1 MNNDRITRP
10 LLAALLCVAGGAVQ
24 AQSSIS
30 VGSPY
35 TQNFDALANTG
46 TANTWSDNSTLLGWY
61 AAQAGGTGTAG
72 PMTTY
77 RASIGSDT
85 AGAIYSYG
93 STSATERAFGAQQ
106 SNATGTICYGVRLA
120 NTGSTFDAL
129 QVAYTG
135 EQWRNGGN
143 ANAQTVSFHY
153 RIVPSGTSF
162 DLACNTTV
170 DWTAVTDLNF
180 TSPIVGATAATL
192 DGNAGA
198 NRLARTAS
206 ITSSVASGS
215 EVWLRWSDLNDSGND
230 HGLSIDELTVTAT
243 TAVPTISINDVS
255 QNEGNSGI
263 TNFSFTVSLSAPAP
277 AGGVSFDINSA
288 DGTATLAD
296 NDYLSIGQSGVSIAE
311 GDSSR
316 VFNIVVNGDT
326 TDESD
331 ETFFVN
337 LTNVVGATVADAQ
350 GQGTIVNDDSATAV
364 LSISNPAPAPEGNTG
379 ITSQTITASLS
390 FAVAS
395 DVVFTA
401 TTADGTA
408 TGGAVDYLTQSA
420 LEYTIPAGQT
430 SVQVLVGIVGDTIDE
445 ADETYTLTI
454 ASSSP
459 LVTLGTSVATGT
471 ITDDDLPIT
480 PIHAI
485 QGSGAAS
492 PLATQA
498 VRTEGNIVT
507 NVGPA
512 GFTIQT
518 PDADADADPLTSQ
531 GVYVFTT
538 TAPTYDNG
546 APVQVGDEVSVLG
559 TAIEFFTMTEV
570 SVTTTRDASNSIT
583 GTATGEPLP
592 TAVVFSSGSGLPSTD
607 PAALSCGTTNF
618 ECYEG
623 MLVSIPNGRVSS
635 GNQRFSTD
643 LFAEVYIDPRGGNS
657 LREPGVRFGS
667 TTTADNAAAGVWDGN
682 PEVLEMD
689 ADFMIP
695 ANAGVEFV
703 GGTQFSATG
712 TIGFDFGD
720 YEFWPTTLNVTPG
733 TNVAPRPVPIPAST
747 DLTVASFNVLRLCDD
762 INDVGTGTIE
772 FTCYS
777 DTIAQETDP
786 ARVSLKLAQL
796 SAYIREVLRTP
807 DVIGMQEVEKL
818 SLLTDLANQIQA
830 DSGQIYQAY
839 LVEGN
844 DPGGIDVG
852 YLVNPSRV
860 ANVSVVALQGD
871 ETWDDPTSGIT
882 ELHDHPPLLLSGEFT
897 GVANQS
903 LPFMI
908 INNHTKSRSGV
919 DTSNASGE
927 RNRAKRFLQAK
938 SIATLVQDI
947 QTDPELADIPLI
959 VIGDH
964 NAYQFTDGYA
974 DVVGL
979 IAGTYNDAANT
990 CAPSNGVTNCKLG
1003 TPNIVNPPLQ
1013 NAVTTLPSVE
1023 QYSYR
1028 FTENFGAVQGSTG
1041 RDVATNQV
1049 LDHVLMNTAAQPF
1062 FAGVAY
1068 GRGNT
1073 DVSGERIR
1081 VCNYPNFNAV
1091 SCGVVGPALASAVA
1105 ASDHDGMVA
1114 RFDADCSGDVARD
1127 GDEDGIC
1134 TIADNCPVLAN
1145 PDQVDADADGIG
1157 DACDDVVSFLLFVD
1171 GFED

>member
-24 AQSSIS
+24 AQTTELFFSEYIEGTSS
-30 VGSPY
+30 
-35 TQNFDALANTG
+35 NRALEIYN
-46 TANTWSDNSTLLGWY
+46 
-61 AAQAGGTGTAG
+61 GTGTSIDLAAAQYVVQNYANG
-72 PMTTY
+72 VSSTPTSTT
-77 RASIGSDT
+77 AL
-85 AGAIYSYG
+85 
-93 STSATERAFGAQQ
+93 
-106 SNATGTICYGVRLA
+106 TGTIADGDVFVLA
-120 NTGSTFDAL
+120 NGSANATIIAAADQTSGNMVFNGDDAL
-129 QVAYTG
+129 VLRKGGAAGTIIDVIGQVGLDPGTEWGAGLTSTADNTIRRKSTICAG
-135 EQWRNGGN
+135 DSNGSDAFDPAVEWDGFATDTSDGFGSHT
-143 ANAQTVSFHY
+143 ANCV
-153 RIVPSGTSF
+153 
-162 DLACNTTV
+162 TT
-170 DWTAVTDLNF
+170 
-180 TSPIVGATAATL
+180 
-192 DGNAGA
+192 
-198 NRLARTAS
+198 
-206 ITSSVASGS
+206 
-215 EVWLRWSDLNDSGND
+215 
-230 HGLSIDELTVTAT
+230 
-243 TAVPTISINDVS
+243 PTISIDDVS
-255 QNEGNSGI
+255 QVEGNSG
-263 TNFSFTVSLSAPAP
+263 TSNFIFTVSLSAPAP
-277 AGGVSFDINSA
+277 TGGVSFDINSA
-288 DGTATLAD
+288 DGTATD
-296 NDYLSIGQSGVSIAE
+296 GVDYNGIGQSNSIAE
-311 GDSSR
+311 GQSSKQ
-316 VFNIVVNGDT
+316 FFMIVNGDT
-326 TDESD
+326 DDEGD

-454 ASSSP
+454 ASSSA

-583 GTATGEPLP
+583 VTATGEPLP

-623 MLVSIPNGRVSS
+623 MLVSIPAGRVSS

-643 LFAEVYIDPRGGNS
+643 LFGEVYIDPRGSNS

-667 TTTADNAAAGVWDGN
+667 STTAANAAAGVWDGN

-720 YEFWPTTLNVTPG
+720 YEFWPTSLNVVPG
-733 TNVAPRPVPIPAST
+733 TNIAPRAVPIPAST
-747 DLTVASFNVLRLCDD
+747 DLTLGSFNVLRLCDD
-762 INDVGTGTIE
+762 INDAGTGTIE

-777 DTIAQETDP
+777 DTAGQETDP

-807 DVIGMQEVEKL
+807 DVIAVQEVEKL
-818 SLLTDLANQIQA
+818 SILTALANQLQT
-830 DSGQIYQAY
+830 DGGVVYDAY

-852 YLVNPSRV
+852 YLVQPSRV
-860 ANVSVVALQGD
+860 QNVSVVALQAT
-871 ETWDDPTSGIT
+871 ETWNDPSSGVT

-897 GVANQS
+897 GVANQA
-903 LPFMI
+903 LPFMV

-919 DTSNASGE
+919 DTSNADGE

-938 SIATLVQDI
+938 SIATLVQAI
-947 QTDPELADIPLI
+947 QTDELTAQIPLI
-959 VIGDH
+959 VVGDH

-979 IAGTYNDAANT
+979 IAGTYNDDANT
-990 CAPSNGVTNCKLG
+990 CAPANGVTDCKLG
-1003 TPNIVNPPLQ
+1003 TGNIVTPTLQ
-1013 NAVTTLPSVE
+1013 NAVSTLPTVE

-1028 FTENFGAVQGSTG
+1028 FTENFGAIQGSTG

-1049 LDHVLMNTAAQPF
+1049 LDHVLMNVAAQPF

-1081 VCNYPNFNAV
+1081 VCNYPNFNAT
-1091 SCGVVGPALASAVA
+1091 SCGVVAPAIASAVA

-1114 RFDADCSGDVARD
+1114 RFDADCSGDLARD

-1134 TIADNCPVLAN
+1134 TIADNCPVFAN
-1145 PDQVDADADGIG
+1145 PDQADADLDGIG
-1157 DACDDVVSFLLFVD
+1157 DACDDVISFLLFQD

>member
-10 LLAALLCVAGGAVQ
+10 LLAALLCVAGGAVE
-24 AQSSIS
+24 AQSNISI
-30 VGSPY
+30 GTPY
-35 TQNFDALANTG
+35 TQNFDSLANTG
-46 TANTWSDNSTLLGWY
+46 TANTWTDNTTIAGWY
-61 AAQAGGTGTAG
+61 SAQAGGTGAAG

-77 RASIGSDT
+77 RASTGGDT
-85 AGAIYSYG
+85 TGTIYSYG
-93 STSATERAFGAQQ
+93 ASATTERSFGAQQ
-106 SNATGTICYGVRLA
+106 SNTTGSICYAVRLSNA
-120 NTGSTFDAL
+120 GAAFDSL

-143 ANAQTVSFHY
+143 TSAQTVSFHY
-153 RIVPSGTSF
+153 RIVPAGTSF
-162 DLACNTTV
+162 DLACNTAT

-180 TSPIVGATAATL
+180 TSPIVGASAAAL
-192 DGNAGA
+192 DGNVTA
-198 NRLARTAS
+198 NRLARSATINEAVS
-206 ITSSVASGS
+206 SGS
-215 EVWLRWSDLNDSGND
+215 EVWLRWSDANDSGTD
-230 HGLSIDELTVTAT
+230 HGLSIDDLTVTAA

-255 QNEGNSGI
+255 QVEGNSG
-263 TNFSFTVSLSAPAP
+263 TSNFVFTVSLSAPAP
-277 AGGVSFDINSA
+277 VGGVGFEILDS
-288 DGTATLAD
+288 DGTATA
-296 NDYLSIGQSGVSIAE
+296 NVDYLEIGQTTSIAE
-311 GDSSR
+311 GQSSR
-316 VFNIVVNGDT
+316 DFFIVVNGDT
-326 TDESD
+326 DDEGD
-331 ETFFVN
+331 ETFFID
-337 LTNVVGATVADAQ
+337 LTNITGATAGDTQ
-350 GQGTIVNDDSATAV
+350 GLGTIINDDASTAV
-364 LSISNPAPAPEGNTG
+364 LSISEPAPAPEGNSGT
-379 ITSQTITASLS
+379 TSQIITASLS
-390 FAVAS
+390 FAVGS
-395 DVVFTA
+395 DVLFTA
-401 TTADGTA
+401 TTSDITA
-408 TGGAVDYLTQSA
+408 TGDTDYATQSA
-420 LEYTIPAGQT
+420 VEYTIPAGQT
-430 SVQVLVGIVGDTIDE
+430 SVQIPISIIGDSVDE
-445 ADETYTLTI
+445 ADETYTVTI

-459 LVTLGTSVATGT
+459 LATLGTSVATGT

-518 PDADADADPLTSQ
+518 PDADIDADPLTSQ

-538 TAPTYDNG
+538 SAPTYDNG

-570 SVTTTRDASNSIT
+570 SVTTTRNASNSVT
-583 GTATGEPLP
+583 VTATGEPLP
-592 TAVVFSSGSGLPSTD
+592 TAVVFSEGSGLPSTD
-607 PAALSCGTTNF
+607 PAALSCGTSNF

-635 GNQRFSTD
+635 GNQRYPTTPD

-667 TTTADNAAAGVWDGN
+667 ATTADNAAAGVWDGN

-689 ADFMIP
+689 TDFMIP
-695 ANAGVEFV
+695 ANAGTEFV

-720 YEFWPTTLNVTPG
+720 YEFWPTTLTVTEG
-733 TNVAPRPVPIPAST
+733 TNVAPRPVPVAAGT
-747 DLTVASFNVLRLCDD
+747 DLTIGSFNVLRLCDAID
-762 INDVGTGTIE
+762 DRGTGSIE

-818 SLLTDLANQIQA
+818 SLLNLLANQIHSDGGPQ
-830 DSGQIYQAY
+830 YQAY
-839 LVEGN
+839 LIEGN
-844 DPGGIDVG
+844 DPGGIDVA
-852 YLVNPSRV
+852 YLVNPDRV
-860 ANVSVVALQGD
+860 SNVSVVALQEG
-871 ETWDDPTSGIT
+871 ETWNDPTSGIT
-882 ELHDHPPLLLSGEFT
+882 ELHDHPPLLLTGEFT
-897 GVANQS
+897 GVANQA
-903 LPFMI
+903 LPFMVI
-908 INNHTKSRSGV
+908 TNHTKSRSGV
-919 DTSNASGE
+919 DTTNASGE

-938 SIATLVQDI
+938 SIATLVQAI
-947 QTDPELADIPLI
+947 QTDELTAQIPLI
-959 VIGDH
+959 VVGDH

-990 CAPSNGVTNCKLG
+990 CAPANGVTNCKLG
-1003 TPNIVNPPLQ
+1003 TPNIVSPALL
-1013 NAVTTLPSVE
+1013 NAVSTLPTTE

-1068 GRGNT
+1068 GRGNA
-1073 DVSGERIR
+1073 DASAQRIF
-1081 VCNYPNFNAV
+1081 VCNYPNFNAA
-1091 SCGVVGPALASAVA
+1091 SCGVVAPATASAVA
-1105 ASDHDGMVA
+1105 ASDHDGLVA
-1114 RFDADCSGDVARD
+1114 RFDADCTGNTALD
-1127 GDEDGIC
+1127 GDTDGIC
-1134 TIADNCPVLAN
+1134 TIADNCPVFAN

-1157 DACDDVVSFLLFVD
+1157 DACDDVVSFLLFKD

>member
-24 AQSSIS
+24 AQTTELFFSEYIEGTSSNKAVEIYNGTGSSI
-30 VGSPY
+30 
-35 TQNFDALANTG
+35 DLA
-46 TANTWSDNSTLLGWY
+46 
-61 AAQAGGTGTAG
+61 AAQYVVQNYANGASS
-72 PMTTY
+72 PPTT
-77 RASIGSDT
+77 T
-85 AGAIYSYG
+85 
-93 STSATERAFGAQQ
+93 TTL
-106 SNATGTICYGVRLA
+106 TGTIADGDVFVLA
-120 NTGSTFDAL
+120 NGSANATIIAAADQTSGNMVFNGDDALVLRKGGAAGTIIDVIGQVGLDPGTEWGTGLTSTSDNTIRRKSTICAGDSNGADAFDPAVEWDGFAIDTFDGFGSH
-129 QVAYTG
+129 T
-135 EQWRNGGN
+135 
-143 ANAQTVSFHY
+143 ANCV
-153 RIVPSGTSF
+153 
-162 DLACNTTV
+162 TT
-170 DWTAVTDLNF
+170 
-180 TSPIVGATAATL
+180 PTL
-192 DGNAGA
+192 
-198 NRLARTAS
+198 
-206 ITSSVASGS
+206 
-215 EVWLRWSDLNDSGND
+215 
-230 HGLSIDELTVTAT
+230 
-243 TAVPTISINDVS
+243 SINDVS
-255 QNEGNSGI
+255 QVEGNSG
-263 TNFSFTVSLSAPAP
+263 TSNFTFTVSLSAPAP
-277 AGGVSFDINSA
+277 VGGVSFDINSA
-288 DGTATLAD
+288 DGTATLGD
-296 NDYLSIGQSGVSIAE
+296 SDYLSIGQSGVTIAE
-311 GDSSR
+311 GASSR
-316 VFNIVVNGDT
+316 DFMIAVNGDA

-350 GQGTIVNDDSATAV
+350 GQATIVNDDASTAV
-364 LSISNPAPAPEGNTG
+364 LSISNPTPAPEGNTG
-379 ITSQTITASLS
+379 ITSQIITASLS

-395 DVVFTA
+395 DVVFNV

-408 TGGAVDYLTQSA
+408 SGSAVDYLTQSA

-430 SVQVLVGIVGDTIDE
+430 SVQIPVGIVGDTIDE

-459 LVTLGTSVATGT
+459 LVTLGTSVATAT

-480 PIHAI
+480 AIHAI
-485 QGSGAAS
+485 QGNGAAS

-498 VRTEGNIVT
+498 VRTAGNVVT

-518 PDADADADPLTSQ
+518 PDADVDADPLTSQ

-538 TAPTYDNG
+538 SAPTYDDG

-570 SVTTTRDASNSIT
+570 SVTSTRNATNSIT
-583 GTATGEPLP
+583 VTATGEPLP
-592 TAVVFSSGSGLPSTD
+592 TAMVFSSGSGLPSTD
-607 PAALSCGTTNF
+607 PAALSCGTSNF

-623 MLVSIPNGRVSS
+623 MLISIPAGRVSS

-643 LFAEVYIDPRGGNS
+643 LFGEVYIDPRGSNS

-667 TTTADNAAAGVWDGN
+667 TTSATNAAAGVWDGN

-689 ADFMIP
+689 TDFMIP
-695 ANAGVEFV
+695 TNAGVEFV

-720 YEFWPTTLNVTPG
+720 YEFWPTTLTITPE
-733 TNVAPRPVPIPAST
+733 TNVAPRPVPLAGAT
-747 DLTVASFNVLRLCDD
+747 DMTIGSFNVLRLCDAID
-762 INDVGTGTIE
+762 DRGTGTIE

-777 DTIAQETDP
+777 DTIVQETDP
-786 ARVSLKLAQL
+786 VRVSLKLAQL
-796 SAYIREVLRTP
+796 SAYIREVLRSP
-807 DVIGMQEVEKL
+807 DVLGVQEVEKL
-818 SLLTDLANQIQA
+818 SILTLLANQIHSDGGPA
-830 DSGQIYQAY
+830 YQAY

-852 YLVNPSRV
+852 YLVNPDRV
-860 ANVSVVALQGD
+860 QSVNVVSMQEG
-871 ETWDDPTSGIT
+871 ETWNDPSSGVT
-882 ELHDHPPLLLSGEFT
+882 ELHDHPPLLLTGEFT
-897 GVANQS
+897 GVANQA
-903 LPFMI
+903 LPFMV

-919 DTSNASGE
+919 DTSDANGE

-938 SIATLVQDI
+938 SIATLVQAI
-947 QTDPELADIPLI
+947 QTDELTAQIPLI
-959 VIGDH
+959 VVGDH

-990 CAPSNGVTNCKLG
+990 CAPSNSVTDCKLG
-1003 TPNIVNPPLQ
+1003 TPNIVSPVLQ
-1013 NAVTTLPSVE
+1013 NAVSSLPSNE

-1049 LDHVLMNTAAQPF
+1049 LDHVLMNVAAQPF
-1062 FAGVAY
+1062 FAGLAY

-1081 VCNYPNFNAV
+1081 VCNYPNFNAA
-1091 SCGVVGPALASAVA
+1091 SCGVVAPAVASALA

-1114 RFDADCSGDVARD
+1114 RFDADCSGDSELD
-1127 GDEDGIC
+1127 GDTDGIC
-1134 TIADNCPVLAN
+1134 TIADNCPVTAN
-1145 PDQVDADADGIG
+1145 ADQVDADLDGIG
-1157 DACDDVVSFLLFVD
+1157 DVCDDVVSFLLFKD

>member
-24 AQSSIS
+24 AQTTELFFSEYIEGTSSNKAVEIYNGTGSSI
-30 VGSPY
+30 
-35 TQNFDALANTG
+35 DLA
-46 TANTWSDNSTLLGWY
+46 
-61 AAQAGGTGTAG
+61 AAQYVVQNYANGASS
-72 PMTTY
+72 PPTT
-77 RASIGSDT
+77 T
-85 AGAIYSYG
+85 
-93 STSATERAFGAQQ
+93 TTL
-106 SNATGTICYGVRLA
+106 TGTIADGDVFVLA
-120 NTGSTFDAL
+120 NGSANATIIAAADQTSGNMVFNGDDALVLRKGGAAGTIIDVIGQVGLDPGTEWGTGLTSTSDNTIRRKSTICAGDSNGADAFDPAVEWDGFAIDTFDGFGSH
-129 QVAYTG
+129 T
-135 EQWRNGGN
+135 
-143 ANAQTVSFHY
+143 ANCV
-153 RIVPSGTSF
+153 
-162 DLACNTTV
+162 TT
-170 DWTAVTDLNF
+170 
-180 TSPIVGATAATL
+180 PTL
-192 DGNAGA
+192 
-198 NRLARTAS
+198 
-206 ITSSVASGS
+206 
-215 EVWLRWSDLNDSGND
+215 
-230 HGLSIDELTVTAT
+230 
-243 TAVPTISINDVS
+243 SINDVS
-255 QNEGNSGI
+255 QVEGNSG
-263 TNFSFTVSLSAPAP
+263 TSNFTFTVSLSAPAP
-277 AGGVSFDINSA
+277 VGGVSFDINSA
-288 DGTATLAD
+288 DGTATLGD
-296 NDYLSIGQSGVSIAE
+296 SDYLSIGQSGVTIAE
-311 GDSSR
+311 GASSR
-316 VFNIVVNGDT
+316 DFMIAVNGDA

-350 GQGTIVNDDSATAV
+350 GQATIVNDDASTAV
-364 LSISNPAPAPEGNTG
+364 LSISNPTPAPEGNTG
-379 ITSQTITASLS
+379 ITSQIITASLS

-395 DVVFTA
+395 DVVFNV

-408 TGGAVDYLTQSA
+408 SGSAVDYLTQSA

-430 SVQVLVGIVGDTIDE
+430 SVQIPVGIVGDTIDE

-459 LVTLGTSVATGT
+459 LVTLGTSVATAT

-480 PIHAI
+480 AIHAI
-485 QGSGAAS
+485 QGNGAAS

-498 VRTEGNIVT
+498 VRTAGNVVT

-518 PDADADADPLTSQ
+518 PDADVDADPLTSQ

-538 TAPTYDNG
+538 SAPTYDDG

-570 SVTTTRDASNSIT
+570 SVTSTRNATNSIT
-583 GTATGEPLP
+583 VTATGEPLP
-592 TAVVFSSGSGLPSTD
+592 TAMVFSSGSGLPSTD
-607 PAALSCGTTNF
+607 PAALSCGTSNF

-623 MLVSIPNGRVSS
+623 MLISIPAGRVSS

-643 LFAEVYIDPRGGNS
+643 LFGEVYIDPRGSNS

-667 TTTADNAAAGVWDGN
+667 TTSATNAAAGIWDGN

-689 ADFMIP
+689 TDFMIP
-695 ANAGVEFV
+695 TNAGVEFV

-720 YEFWPTTLNVTPG
+720 YEFWPTTLTITPE
-733 TNVAPRPVPIPAST
+733 TNVAPRPVPLAGAT
-747 DLTVASFNVLRLCDD
+747 DMTIGSFNVLRLCDAID
-762 INDVGTGTIE
+762 DRGTGTIE

-777 DTIAQETDP
+777 DTIVQETDP
-786 ARVSLKLAQL
+786 VRVSLKLAQL
-796 SAYIREVLRTP
+796 SAYIREVLRSP
-807 DVIGMQEVEKL
+807 DVLGVQEVEKL
-818 SLLTDLANQIQA
+818 SILTLLANQIHSDGGPA
-830 DSGQIYQAY
+830 YQAY

-852 YLVNPSRV
+852 YLVNPDRV
-860 ANVSVVALQGD
+860 QSVNVVSMQEG
-871 ETWDDPTSGIT
+871 ETWNDPSSGVT
-882 ELHDHPPLLLSGEFT
+882 ELHDHPPLLLTGEFT
-897 GVANQS
+897 GVANQA
-903 LPFMI
+903 LPFMV

-919 DTSNASGE
+919 DTSDANGE

-938 SIATLVQDI
+938 SIATLVQAI
-947 QTDPELADIPLI
+947 QTDELTAQIPLI
-959 VIGDH
+959 VVGDH

-990 CAPSNGVTNCKLG
+990 CAPSNSVTDCKLG
-1003 TPNIVNPPLQ
+1003 TPNIVSPVLQ
-1013 NAVTTLPSVE
+1013 NAVSSLPSNE

-1049 LDHVLMNTAAQPF
+1049 LDHVLMNVAAQPF
-1062 FAGVAY
+1062 FAGLAY

-1081 VCNYPNFNAV
+1081 VCNYPNFNAA
-1091 SCGVVGPALASAVA
+1091 SCGVVAPAVASALA

-1114 RFDADCSGDVARD
+1114 RFDADCSGDSELD
-1127 GDEDGIC
+1127 GDTDGIC
-1134 TIADNCPVLAN
+1134 TIADNCPVTAN
-1145 PDQVDADADGIG
+1145 ADQVDADLDGIG
-1157 DACDDVVSFLLFVD
+1157 DACDDVVSFLLFKD

>member
-24 AQSSIS
+24 AQTTELFFSEYIEGTSS
-30 VGSPY
+30 
-35 TQNFDALANTG
+35 NRALEIYN
-46 TANTWSDNSTLLGWY
+46 
-61 AAQAGGTGTAG
+61 GTGTSIDLAAAQYVVQNYANG
-72 PMTTY
+72 VSSTPTSTT
-77 RASIGSDT
+77 AL
-85 AGAIYSYG
+85 
-93 STSATERAFGAQQ
+93 
-106 SNATGTICYGVRLA
+106 TGTIADGDVFVLA
-120 NTGSTFDAL
+120 NGSANATIIAAADQTSGNMVFNGDDAL
-129 QVAYTG
+129 VLRKGGAAGTIIDVIGQVGLDPGTEWGAGLTSTADNTIRRKSTICAG
-135 EQWRNGGN
+135 DSNGSDAFDPAVEWDGFATDTSDGFGSHT
-143 ANAQTVSFHY
+143 ANCV
-153 RIVPSGTSF
+153 
-162 DLACNTTV
+162 TT
-170 DWTAVTDLNF
+170 
-180 TSPIVGATAATL
+180 
-192 DGNAGA
+192 
-198 NRLARTAS
+198 
-206 ITSSVASGS
+206 
-215 EVWLRWSDLNDSGND
+215 
-230 HGLSIDELTVTAT
+230 
-243 TAVPTISINDVS
+243 PTISIDDVS
-255 QNEGNSGI
+255 QVEGNSG
-263 TNFSFTVSLSAPAP
+263 TSNFIFTVSLSAPAP
-277 AGGVSFDINSA
+277 TGGVSFDITSA
-288 DGTATLAD
+288 DGTATD
-296 NDYLSIGQSGVSIAE
+296 GVDYNGIGQSNSIAE
-311 GDSSR
+311 GQSSKQ
-316 VFNIVVNGDT
+316 FFLIVNGDT
-326 TDESD
+326 DDEGD

-583 GTATGEPLP
+583 VTATGEPLP

-623 MLVSIPNGRVSS
+623 MLVSIPAGRVSS

-643 LFAEVYIDPRGGNS
+643 LFGEVYIDPRGSNS

-667 TTTADNAAAGVWDGN
+667 STTAANAAAGVWDGN

-720 YEFWPTTLNVTPG
+720 YEFWPTSLNVVPG
-733 TNVAPRPVPIPAST
+733 TNIAPRAVPIPAST
-747 DLTVASFNVLRLCDD
+747 DLTLGSFNVLRLCDD
-762 INDVGTGTIE
+762 INDAGTGTIE

-777 DTIAQETDP
+777 DTAGQETDP

-807 DVIGMQEVEKL
+807 DVIAVQEVEKL
-818 SLLTDLANQIQA
+818 SILTALANQLQT
-830 DSGQIYQAY
+830 DGGVVYDAY

-852 YLVNPSRV
+852 YLVQPSRV
-860 ANVSVVALQGD
+860 QNVSVVALQAT
-871 ETWDDPTSGIT
+871 ETWNDPSSGVT

-897 GVANQS
+897 GVANQA
-903 LPFMI
+903 LPFMV

-919 DTSNASGE
+919 DTSNADGE

-938 SIATLVQDI
+938 SIATLVQAI
-947 QTDPELADIPLI
+947 QTDELTAQIPLI
-959 VIGDH
+959 VVGDH

-979 IAGTYNDAANT
+979 IAGTYNDDANT
-990 CAPSNGVTNCKLG
+990 CAPANGVTDCKLG
-1003 TPNIVNPPLQ
+1003 TGNIVTPTLQ
-1013 NAVTTLPSVE
+1013 NAVSTLPTVE

-1028 FTENFGAVQGSTG
+1028 FTENFGAIQGSTG

-1049 LDHVLMNTAAQPF
+1049 LDHVLMNVAAQPF

-1081 VCNYPNFNAV
+1081 VCNYPNFNAT
-1091 SCGVVGPALASAVA
+1091 SCGVVAPAIASAVA

-1114 RFDADCSGDVARD
+1114 RFDADCSGDLARD

-1134 TIADNCPVLAN
+1134 TIADNCPVFAN
-1145 PDQVDADADGIG
+1145 PDQVDADLDGVG
-1157 DACDDVVSFLLFVD
+1157 DACDDVISFLLFQD

>member
-10 LLAALLCVAGGAVQ
+10 LLAALLCMAGGAVE
-24 AQSSIS
+24 AQTSELFFSEYIEGSSNNKAVEIYNGTGAS
-30 VGSPY
+30 VDLSTYSVQLFSNGAVTATATLSLSG
-35 TQNFDALANTG
+35 TLANG
-46 TANTWSDNSTLLGWY
+46 DVYVIAN
-61 AAQAGGTGTAG
+61 
-72 PMTTY
+72 
-77 RASIGSDT
+77 
-85 AGAIYSYG
+85 
-93 STSATERAFGAQQ
+93 
-106 SNATGTICYGVRLA
+106 
-120 NTGSTFDAL
+120 
-129 QVAYTG
+129 
-135 EQWRNGGN
+135 
-143 ANAQTVSFHY
+143 
-153 RIVPSGTSF
+153 
-162 DLACNTTV
+162 
-170 DWTAVTDLNF
+170 
-180 TSPIVGATAATL
+180 
-192 DGNAGA
+192 
-198 NRLARTAS
+198 
-206 ITSSVASGS
+206 TSSVAGITAVADVLAPTSGATA
-215 EVWLRWSDLNDSGND
+215 VTNFNGDDAVALLKSGNVLD
-230 HGLSIDELTVTAT
+230 VIGQIGFDPGTVWGTPPASTLNNTITRKSTVCAGDANGSNAFDPAGEWDGFAIDTISNLGSHTANCVTT
-243 TAVPTISINDVS
+243 PTISINDVS
-255 QNEGNSGI
+255 QAEGNSGT
-263 TNFSFTVSLSAPAP
+263 TNFAFTVSLSSPAP

-583 GTATGEPLP
+583 VTATGEPLP

-623 MLVSIPNGRVSS
+623 MLVSIPAGRVSS

-643 LFAEVYIDPRGGNS
+643 LFGEVYIDPRGSNS

-667 TTTADNAAAGVWDGN
+667 STTAANAAAGVWDGN

-720 YEFWPTTLNVTPG
+720 YEFWPTSLNVVPG
-733 TNVAPRPVPIPAST
+733 TNIAPRAVPIPAST
-747 DLTVASFNVLRLCDD
+747 DLTLGSFNVLRLCDD
-762 INDVGTGTIE
+762 INDAGTGTIE

-777 DTIAQETDP
+777 DTAGQETDP

-807 DVIGMQEVEKL
+807 DVIAVQEVEKL
-818 SLLTDLANQIQA
+818 SILTALANQLQT
-830 DSGQIYQAY
+830 DGGVVYDAY

-852 YLVNPSRV
+852 YLVQPSRV
-860 ANVSVVALQGD
+860 QNVSVVALQAT
-871 ETWDDPTSGIT
+871 ETWNDPSSGVT

-897 GVANQS
+897 GVANQA
-903 LPFMI
+903 LPFMV

-919 DTSNASGE
+919 DTSNADGE

-938 SIATLVQDI
+938 SIATLVQAI
-947 QTDPELADIPLI
+947 QTDELTAQIPLI
-959 VIGDH
+959 VVGDH

-979 IAGTYNDAANT
+979 IAGTYNDDANT
-990 CAPSNGVTNCKLG
+990 CAPANGVTDCKLG
-1003 TPNIVNPPLQ
+1003 TGNIVTPPLQ
-1013 NAVTTLPSVE
+1013 NAVSTLPTVE

-1028 FTENFGAVQGSTG
+1028 FTENFGAIQGSTG

-1049 LDHVLMNTAAQPF
+1049 LDHVLMNVAAQPF

-1081 VCNYPNFNAV
+1081 VCNYPNFNAT
-1091 SCGVVGPALASAVA
+1091 SCGVVAPAIASAVA

-1114 RFDADCSGDVARD
+1114 RFDADCSGDLARD

-1134 TIADNCPVLAN
+1134 TIADNCPVFAN
-1145 PDQVDADADGIG
+1145 PDQVDADLDGIG
-1157 DACDDVVSFLLFVD
+1157 DACDDVISFLLFQD

>member
-24 AQSSIS
+24 AQTTELFFSEYIEGTSSNKAVEIYNGTGSSI
-30 VGSPY
+30 
-35 TQNFDALANTG
+35 DLA
-46 TANTWSDNSTLLGWY
+46 
-61 AAQAGGTGTAG
+61 AAQYVVQNYANGASS
-72 PMTTY
+72 PPTT
-77 RASIGSDT
+77 T
-85 AGAIYSYG
+85 
-93 STSATERAFGAQQ
+93 TTL
-106 SNATGTICYGVRLA
+106 TGTIADGDVFVLA
-120 NTGSTFDAL
+120 NGSANATIIAAADQTSGNMVFNGDDALVLRKGGAAGTIIDVIGQVGLDPGTEWGTGLTSTSDNTIRRKSTICAGDSNGADAFDPAVEWDGFAIDTFDGFGSH
-129 QVAYTG
+129 T
-135 EQWRNGGN
+135 
-143 ANAQTVSFHY
+143 ANCV
-153 RIVPSGTSF
+153 
-162 DLACNTTV
+162 TT
-170 DWTAVTDLNF
+170 
-180 TSPIVGATAATL
+180 PTL
-192 DGNAGA
+192 
-198 NRLARTAS
+198 
-206 ITSSVASGS
+206 
-215 EVWLRWSDLNDSGND
+215 
-230 HGLSIDELTVTAT
+230 
-243 TAVPTISINDVS
+243 SINDVS
-255 QNEGNSGI
+255 QVEGNSG
-263 TNFSFTVSLSAPAP
+263 TSNFTFTVSLSAPAP
-277 AGGVSFDINSA
+277 VGGVSFDINSA
-288 DGTATLAD
+288 DGTATLGD
-296 NDYLSIGQSGVSIAE
+296 SDYLSIGQSGVTIAE
-311 GDSSR
+311 GASSR
-316 VFNIVVNGDT
+316 DFMIAVNGDA

-350 GQGTIVNDDSATAV
+350 GQATIVNDDASTAV
-364 LSISNPAPAPEGNTG
+364 LSISNPTPAPEGNTG
-379 ITSQTITASLS
+379 ITSQIITASLS

-395 DVVFTA
+395 DVVFNV

-408 TGGAVDYLTQSA
+408 SGSAVDYLTQSA

-430 SVQVLVGIVGDTIDE
+430 SVQIPVGIVGDTLDE

-459 LVTLGTSVATGT
+459 LVTLGTSVATAT

-480 PIHAI
+480 AIHAI
-485 QGSGAAS
+485 QGNGAAS

-498 VRTEGNIVT
+498 VRTAGNVVT

-518 PDADADADPLTSQ
+518 PDADVDADPLTSQ

-538 TAPTYDNG
+538 SAPTYDDG

-570 SVTTTRDASNSIT
+570 SVTTTRNATNSIT
-583 GTATGEPLP
+583 VTATGEPLP
-592 TAVVFSSGSGLPSTD
+592 TAMVFSSGSGLPSTD
-607 PAALSCGTTNF
+607 PAALSCGTSNF

-623 MLVSIPNGRVSS
+623 MLISIPAGRVSS

-643 LFAEVYIDPRGGNS
+643 LFGEVYIDPRGSNS

-667 TTTADNAAAGVWDGN
+667 TTSATNAAAGIWDGN

-689 ADFMIP
+689 TDFMIP
-695 ANAGVEFV
+695 TNAGVEFV

-720 YEFWPTTLNVTPG
+720 YEFWPTTLTITPE
-733 TNVAPRPVPIPAST
+733 TNVAPRPVPLAGAT
-747 DLTVASFNVLRLCDD
+747 DMTIGSFNVLRLCDAID
-762 INDVGTGTIE
+762 DRGTGTIE

-777 DTIAQETDP
+777 DTIVQETDP

-796 SAYIREVLRTP
+796 SAYIREVLRSP
-807 DVIGMQEVEKL
+807 DVLGVQEVEKL
-818 SLLTDLANQIQA
+818 SILTLLANQIHSDGGPA
-830 DSGQIYQAY
+830 YQAY

-852 YLVNPSRV
+852 YLVNPDRV
-860 ANVSVVALQGD
+860 QSVNVVSMQEG
-871 ETWDDPTSGIT
+871 ETWNDPSSGVT
-882 ELHDHPPLLLSGEFT
+882 ELHDHPPLLLTGEFT
-897 GVANQS
+897 GVANQA
-903 LPFMI
+903 LPFMV

-919 DTSNASGE
+919 DTSDANGE

-938 SIATLVQDI
+938 SIATLVQAI
-947 QTDPELADIPLI
+947 QTDELTAQIPLI
-959 VIGDH
+959 VVGDH

-990 CAPSNGVTNCKLG
+990 CAPSNSVTDCKLG
-1003 TPNIVNPPLQ
+1003 TSNIVSPTLQ
-1013 NAVTTLPSVE
+1013 NAVSSLPSNE

-1049 LDHVLMNTAAQPF
+1049 LDHVLMNVAAQPF
-1062 FAGVAY
+1062 FAGLAY

-1081 VCNYPNFNAV
+1081 VCNYPNFNAA
-1091 SCGVVGPALASAVA
+1091 SCGVVAPAVASALA

-1114 RFDADCSGDVARD
+1114 RFDADCSGDSELD
-1127 GDEDGIC
+1127 GDTDGIC
-1134 TIADNCPVLAN
+1134 TIADNCPVTAN
-1145 PDQVDADADGIG
+1145 ADQVDADLDGIG
-1157 DACDDVVSFLLFVD
+1157 DVCDDVVSFLLFKD